1 MVRGAEEL
9 ADAIASASKHTLAA
23 GVYLPPLFREFDR
36 NPPRELV
43 PYSALLSA
51 RTAVLTGDLDK
62 AAKFTLSLAFDDA
75 TAAKRAAP
83 VLEEG
88 IAAVADKV
96 TELAEELKASNRPF
110 DKASAPVLAVLVGG
124 LKTASVKADGTAVTA
139 IMEIDAGPAVGK
151 ALGELLQ
158 AVQSRKKAALRLNN
172 LKQIGIALHYYHDA
186 TGKFPA
192 NVYGP
197 KGERL
202 LSWRVH
208 LLPYLEEDALY
219 KQFNLNEAW
228 DGPTNKALVEKMPK
242 VLTAPD
248 REHAKGET
256 FYQGFVG
263 PDPKKGPPP
272 KGIFG
277 RPWLQEGDKN
287 GLGFTDITDGT
298 SNTLAVIEAREGVI
312 WSKPDDLPFGGAV
325 PALGEKGWDRT
336 PALRFDGSTLLFPTD
351 LKPNDFWPYVTI
363 NGGEVTPDPDDDR
376 RRRFAPP
383 PVADSG
389 HELPPTRPV
398 PPKPVEKRP

>member
-1 MVRGAEEL
+1 M
-9 ADAIASASKHTLAA
+9 
-23 GVYLPPLFREFDR
+23 
-36 NPPRELV
+36 
-43 PYSALLSA
+43 
-51 RTAVLTGDLDK
+51 
-62 AAKFTLSLAFDDA
+62 
-75 TAAKRAAP
+75 
-83 VLEEG
+83 
-88 IAAVADKV
+88 
-96 TELAEELKASNRPF
+96 
-110 DKASAPVLAVLVGG
+110 
-124 LKTASVKADGTAVTA
+124 
-139 IMEIDAGPAVGK
+139 
-151 ALGELLQ
+151 
-158 AVQSRKKAALRLNN
+158 
-172 LKQIGIALHYYHDA
+172 
-186 TGKFPA
+186 
-192 NVYGP
+192 YGP

-248 REHAKGET
+248 REHAKGKT